1 VRTRGAARRG
11 LSVRTRTTLAAT
23 AVVAVLLTAA
33 GWVLVASMESALLRD
48 RDDAAR
54 ARAGDLADL
63 ASGGR
68 LPSTVRGIGDDSI
81 AQVIGEDGSVGA
93 SSRNIRGQD
102 AVVALDDPRLLSGVH
117 TVRARDDGEDVETYR
132 SWAVA
137 ATAPDGGREVIVVG
151 TSTESVSEVVAE
163 LRGLL
168 LLGVPLTVLALALLT
183 WLVVGRALQPVHAIS
198 AEVAEISAAD
208 LTRRVPEPS
217 TGDEIARLAATMNA
231 MLDRLATSARRQREF
246 VADASHELQSPLAR
260 LRAQLDV
267 ALAHPATTDWD
278 RLAHDLLVDAGELE
292 ALVRDLLFLA
302 KDDEVAGRPT
312 APPVDLVDLDVVVTE
327 EVARLRS
334 TSRVPV
340 DTTAVSAA
348 PVQGSEA
355 DLGRLVRNLLENAA
369 RHATG
374 RVAVSSAS
382 ADGVVELVV
391 QDDGPG
397 IPPDQRDRVFERF
410 VRLDGAR
417 SPGSGA
423 GLGLAIV
430 ATVAARHHG
439 TVSAADRDGG
449 GTTVTVRL
457 PAAAVRG
464 PGAPGAPGA
473 TGATGS

>member
-151 TSTESVSEVVAE
+151 SSTESVSEVV
-163 LRGLL
+163 
-168 LLGVPLTVLALALLT
+168 LALAVLT

-464 PGAPGAPGA
+464 PGAPGATGA